1 MPASRPGHA
10 HHVPAHRNVE
20 QRIERRAQGRPRSG
34 GDDHARRP
42 RGPLAATPD
51 GKARYRQRAG
61 VIEPVF
67 AQLFTR
73 PGTRLH
79 DRGQRADLELHLRA
93 ATHNLLKA
101 IRAHQRNTTQQAT
114 AQAA

>member
-1 MPASRPGHA
+1 
-10 HHVPAHRNVE
+10 VP
-20 QRIERRAQGRPRSG
+20 ERTVSG
-34 GDDHARRP
+34 Y
-42 RGPLAATPD
+42 PD

-61 VIEPVF
+61 VTEPVV